1 MSIIDFIRL
10 LVKNSFVLIVVPII
24 MAVTVFILTEN
35 EEERYYS
42 NTVIY
47 TGIAS
52 GYSIESQSNS
62 RIDFFAVNNAFD
74 NFINIIKS
82 RSNLTEVALKLF
94 AQNMILKSPNPQYIS
109 EKNYYELHNSV
120 PEDVKSLIDTNSIE
134 ISLLRLYEYLN
145 RNDTNYLY
153 RLLNNEEDEHYSIEA
168 ISKIAIKRY
177 QNSDLLEISYECD
190 DPGICQQ
197 TLIILEDAIVKNYTK
212 IKQNQTADVVR
223 YFEKQLA
230 VSEKRLKN
238 AEDELLKF
246 NRKNNIIN
254 YYEQTK
260 YIASQKENL
269 DLEYQREQMKLY
281 AAEAVIKN
289 LESKLNSNQHL
300 KLYSDNIMKK
310 RDELSKI
317 TSKITLLETAS
328 VNDTLSNDVN
338 KQLLALRVSAEKLKG
353 ELTQAVN
360 SLYLSEN
367 SIAGLPSEKIL
378 EDWLKNVISYEESK
392 ARIVILNKRRN
403 EFKKIY
409 EIFAPLGATIK
420 RLEREISI
428 AEREYLSLLH
438 SLSLAKLKQQNLEL
452 SSNIKI
458 IDKPF
463 YPIEPLPSKRK
474 FLVAIGGIAGFVIV
488 LFLIIALEYL
498 DVNIKTPYNIEK
510 LTNLKVVGVYPL
522 IVKNK
527 KTAHIDY
534 NFIVNRTTELLVQNI
549 RQKQFNKEKKPYKV
563 LFFSTRNFDGKT
575 MLASR
580 IVQMLRELNYK
591 VLLLT
596 SVTKSNEKFYQE
608 VDSDAFAND
617 KSLMNIKSVE
627 DMVLFNDFC
636 NPNDYDYVFVVIPGI
651 NKSPYPIELL
661 ATMDDAYM
669 VCRANRPWS
678 EADTASLKRIQKA
691 INHLSPEIILNG
703 VELPV
708 IEQII
713 GELPK
718 RRSKLRVMIKRI
730 LKRQFYYVKKIESEE
745 Y

>member
-1 MSIIDFIRL
+1 MNIIDFIRL
-10 LVKNSFVLIVVPII
+10 LVKNSFVLIVVPVI
-24 MAVTVFILTEN
+24 MAVTVFVLTGN
-35 EEERYYS
+35 EEKRYYS
-42 NTVIY
+42 NTIIY

-82 RSNLTEVALKLF
+82 RSTLTEVALKLF
-94 AQNMILKSPNPQYIS
+94 AQNMMLKSPDPQYIS
-109 EKNYYELHNSV
+109 AQNYYELHNSV
-120 PEDVKSLIDTNSIE
+120 PEDVKKIIDTNSID
-134 ISLLRLYEYLN
+134 ISLLRLQEYLN
-145 RNDTNYLY
+145 KNDTNYLY
-153 RLLNNEEDEHYSIEA
+153 RLLNKEDEHYSIEA
-168 ISKIAIKRY
+168 ISKIGIKRY
-177 QNSDLLEISYECD
+177 QNSDLLEISYESD

-197 TLIILEDAIVKNYTK
+197 TLMILEDAIVNNYTK

-246 NRKNNIIN
+246 NQRNNIIN

-300 KLYSDNIMKK
+300 KLYSDKIMEK
-310 RDELSKI
+310 RDELSKV
-317 TSKITLLETAS
+317 TSKITLLETTSA
-328 VNDTLSNDVN
+328 NDSIGNGLNTKIMN
-338 KQLLALRVSAEKLKG
+338 LRVQAEKLKS
-353 ELTQAVN
+353 ELTEAVN

-367 SIAGLPSEKIL
+367 TIEGLPSEKIL
-378 EDWLKNVISYEESK
+378 EDWLKNIISYEQSK

-403 EFKKIY
+403 EFKKTY

-458 IDKPF
+458 VDKPF
-463 YPIEPLPSKRK
+463 FPIEPLPSKRK
-474 FLVAIGGIAGFVIV
+474 FLVAISGIAGFVIV

-498 DVNIKTPYNIEK
+498 DVNIKTPYNVEK
-510 LTNLKVVGVYPL
+510 LTGLKVVGVYPL
-522 IVKNK
+522 IIKSK
-527 KTAHIDY
+527 KTEHIDY
-534 NFIVNRTTELLVQNI
+534 NFIINRTTELLVQNI
-549 RQKQFNKEKKPYKV
+549 RQKQFKKEIKPYKV

-575 MLASR
+575 MLASK
-580 IVQMLRELNYK
+580 IVQMLRDLNYK

-661 ATMDDAYM
+661 STMDDAYM
-669 VCRANRPWS
+669 VCRANRPWTT
-678 EADTASLKRIQKA
+678 ADDASLKRIQKA
-691 INHLSPEIILNG
+691 ISHLTPEIILNG
-703 VELPV
+703 VELSV

-713 GELPK
+713 GDLPK
-718 RRSKLRVMIKRI
+718 KRSKFRVVIKRI
-730 LKRQFYYVKKIESEE
+730 LKRQFYYVKKIESEK

>member
-1 MSIIDFIRL
+1 MSIVDFIRL

-24 MAVTVFILTEN
+24 MAVAVFILTRN

-52 GYSIESQSNS
+52 GYSIESQSSS

-94 AQNMILKSPNPQYIS
+94 AQNMMLKSPKPEYIS
-109 EKNYYELHNSV
+109 TKNYYDLQNSV
-120 PEDVKSLIDTNSIE
+120 PEEVKKLIDTNSIE

-153 RLLNNEEDEHYSIEA
+153 RLLNKDDEHYSIEA
-168 ISKIAIKRY
+168 ISKIEIKRY
-177 QNSDLLEISYECD
+177 QNSDLLEISYESD

-197 TLIILEDAIVKNYTK
+197 TLVILEEAIVNNYTK

-230 VSEKRLKN
+230 VSEKRLKD

-246 NRKNNIIN
+246 NQKNNIIN

-310 RDELSKI
+310 RDELSRV

-328 VNDTLSNDVN
+328 VNDTISDDVD
-338 KQLLALRVSAEKLKG
+338 KQLLALRVRAEKLKA
-353 ELTQAVN
+353 ELTEAVN
-360 SLYLSEN
+360 SLYLSES
-367 SIAGLPSEKIL
+367 SIEGLPSEKIL

-392 ARIVILNKRRN
+392 ARIVILNKRRD

-458 IDKPF
+458 VDKPF
-463 YPIEPLPSKRK
+463 FPIEPLPSKRK

-522 IVKNK
+522 IVKSK
-527 KTAHIDY
+527 KTEHIDY

-580 IVQMLRELNYK
+580 IVHMLRELNYK

-617 KSLMNIKSVE
+617 KSIMNIKSVE
-627 DMVLFNDFC
+627 DMVLFSDFC

-669 VCRANRPWS
+669 VCRANRPWT

-691 INHLSPEIILNG
+691 INHITPEIILNG

-718 RRSKLRVMIKRI
+718 KRSKFRVMIKRI
-730 LKRQFYYVKKIESEE
+730 LKRQFYYVKKIESDQN
-745 Y
+745 